1 MSSAS
6 GWFSAAAADMP
17 KRERE
22 RDQFLDRLKPG
33 QDFHLDIVTVKIVY
47 VGLEWVPK
55 REAAR
60 ERERQIERGRKR
72 GRKRGLSN

>member
-22 RDQFLDRLKPG
+22 RPIFGPPQAGPRFSSRYCHCENSLCWLRIGTK
-33 QDFHLDIVTVKIVY
+33 TRSC
-47 VGLEWVPK
+47 E
-55 REAAR
+55 R
-60 ERERQIERGRKR
+60 ERETD
-72 GRKRGLSN
+72 

>member
-47 VGLEWVPK
+47 VGLE
-55 REAAR
+55 
-60 ERERQIERGRKR
+60 
-72 GRKRGLSN
+72 